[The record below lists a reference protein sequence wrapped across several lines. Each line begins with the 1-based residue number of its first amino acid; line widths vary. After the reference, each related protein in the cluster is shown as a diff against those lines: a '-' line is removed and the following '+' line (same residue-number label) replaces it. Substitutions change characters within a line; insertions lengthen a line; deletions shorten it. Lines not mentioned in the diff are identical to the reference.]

1 MRVLLPVFILLF
13 TAACQND
20 QSDRIHSLDFKALK
34 VFPQPLVLQDIELIS
49 KTGDTVSL
57 DDLAGD
63 YSVVFFGFTH
73 CPDICPTTLLDMQKI
88 NKKLQQNNVTPP
100 RFVFISVDPERD
112 TPQVLNDYI
121 AYFNPD
127 FKAYTADAKNLKQL
141 AAQLGV
147 AYQVEDHAPGDKT
160 YQVDH
165 TAAWFVL
172 NNSAERVGIFTTP
185 HDVDTISSDL
195 QLLVQ

>member
-127 FKAYTADAKNLKQL
+127 FKAYTADTENLNQL

-172 NNSAERVGIFTTP
+172 NNSAERVGVFTTP

>member
-1 MRVLLPVFILLF
+1 MRVLLPILLLLF
-13 TAACQND
+13 TVACQND
-20 QSDRIHSLDFKALK
+20 NGDRIQELDFQSLK
-34 VFPQPLVLQDIELIS
+34 VFPQPLSLDGLELIS
-49 KTGDTVSL
+49 KTGETVSIN
-57 DDLAGD
+57 DLTGH

-88 NKKLQQNNVTPP
+88 NKKLQQRNQPTPN
-100 RFVFISVDPERD
+100 FVFISVDPERD
-112 TPQVLNDYI
+112 SPEVLKEYI

-127 FKAYTADAKNLKQL
+127 FRAYTADADNLKKL
-141 AAQLGV
+141 ASQLGV
-147 AYQVEDHAPGDKT
+147 AYMVEDHEPDAEN

-172 NNSAERVGIFTTP
+172 NQEAQRVGIFTTP
-185 HDVDTISSDL
+185 HVVDTITADL

>member
-13 TAACQND
+13 TVACQND

-127 FKAYTADAKNLKQL
+127 FKAYTADAENLKQL